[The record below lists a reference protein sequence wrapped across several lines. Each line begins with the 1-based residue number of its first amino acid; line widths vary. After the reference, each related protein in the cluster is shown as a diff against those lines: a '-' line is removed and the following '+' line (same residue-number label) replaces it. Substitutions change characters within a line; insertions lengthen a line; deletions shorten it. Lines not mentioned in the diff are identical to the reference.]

1 MILINHPLKKQELKV
16 KYETVKQGAGYKV
29 IDVAV
34 LGDSMLTGIRDD
46 QIRPIMKDGG
56 WDNLL
61 KLMKEKN
68 AELKDIV
75 LK

>member
-1 MILINHPLKKQELKV
+1 M
-16 KYETVKQGAGYKV
+16 KYNLAKLGGSWKV

-46 QIRPIMKDGG
+46 QVVPILKESG
-56 WDNLL
+56 WDGLL
-61 KLMKEKN
+61 KAMRDKN
-68 AELKDIV
+68 AELKDVV